1 MKGTVVSMKR
11 WKIITGMWLTGALV
25 IGMGQMKT
33 LSNDLKNPASY
44 QVHAANETTEAP
56 QNSPG
61 ASSDLQSQI
70 DAAQKKQEQLKN
82 QQSKLEKEIDHI
94 QNAAGDVKKYIKSLD
109 QQLNNLTVSIE
120 TNENEIADM
129 EDQVE
134 AVNQELELAQE
145 RQKTQYE
152 SMKLRI
158 KYMYENS
165 DNNYLQYLLESRS
178 LADLFSREEYI
189 EKITSYDKNLLLQYQ
204 SVLNEV
210 SVAQMK
216 AQSKL
221 KEMEATR
228 EALRY
233 QKKTVKRLIREK
245 NRQVKIYKGQIQ
257 DSQQDVSDYA
267 QQIASQEE
275 EIEAL
280 LQKQRDKI
288 AAQESQGGNDEKQV
302 VPTTGDYAWPL
313 TTSGRITSS
322 FGYRSA
328 PTAGASSYHKGVDIA
343 VSVGTSVLAT
353 KDGKVVTATY
363 SSSAGNYVAI
373 YHGNGTY
380 SYYMHC
386 SSLSVSAG
394 DRVKKG
400 QVIAKSGSTGISTG
414 PHLHFA
420 IYKNGTYVNPMYYV
434 SQP

>member
-1 MKGTVVSMKR
+1 MKR

>member
-1 MKGTVVSMKR
+1 
-11 WKIITGMWLTGALV
+11 
-25 IGMGQMKT
+25 MGQMKIPFNGMKT
-33 LSNDLKNPASY
+33 PASY
-44 QVHAANETTEAP
+44 KVHAANETTAAP
-56 QNSPG
+56 QSSPG

-109 QQLNNLTVSIE
+109 QQLNNLTASIE
-120 TNENEIADM
+120 TNEKEIADM
-129 EDQVE
+129 EEQVE

-145 RQKTQYE
+145 KQKTQYE

-165 DNNYLQYLLESRS
+165 DDNYLQYLLESRS

-228 EALRY
+228 EALQY
-233 QKKTVKRLIREK
+233 QKKTIKRLIQEK

-288 AAQESQGGNDEKQV
+288 AAQESQGGNDDKQV

-386 SSLSVSAG
+386 SSLSVSVG

>member
-221 KEMEATR
+221 KEMETTR

-233 QKKTVKRLIREK
+233 QKKTIKRLIREK

>member
-1 MKGTVVSMKR
+1 
-11 WKIITGMWLTGALV
+11 
-25 IGMGQMKT
+25 MGQMKIPF
-33 LSNDLKNPASY
+33 NGMKNPASY
-44 QVHAANETTEAP
+44 QVHAANETTAAP
-56 QNSPG
+56 QSSPG

-70 DAAQKKQEQLKN
+70 EAAQKKQEQLKK

-94 QNAAGDVKKYIKSLD
+94 QNAAGDVKKYVKSLD
-109 QQLNNLTVSIE
+109 QQLNNLTASIE
-120 TNENEIADM
+120 TNEKEIADM
-129 EDQVE
+129 EEQVE

-145 RQKTQYE
+145 KQKTQYE

-165 DNNYLQYLLESRS
+165 DDNYLQYLLESRS

-228 EALRY
+228 EALQY
-233 QKKTVKRLIREK
+233 QKKTIKRLIQEK

-288 AAQESQGGNDEKQV
+288 AAQESQSGNDDKQV

-386 SSLSVSAG
+386 SSLSVSVG

>member
-11 WKIITGMWLTGALV
+11 WKIITGMWLAGALV

>member
-1 MKGTVVSMKR
+1 
-11 WKIITGMWLTGALV
+11 MWLTGALV

-210 SVAQMK
+210 SVAQIK

-233 QKKTVKRLIREK
+233 QKKTIKRLIREK

>member
-1 MKGTVVSMKR
+1 
-11 WKIITGMWLTGALV
+11 
-25 IGMGQMKT
+25 MGQMKT